1 MCSHEGT
8 VWYVH
13 YGPLSLD
20 AEVRFVEDSYTF
32 NEEAGDV
39 MVCIDSGVTNGFQTD
54 LVVSVT
60 ATDGKAGEYVPT
72 GQKMYII
79 HFMSL
84 STVVAEDTELTDPNL
99 TLVFPDT
106 TTETTRCLT
115 IPLTSDTAL
124 EDDHEFTME
133 ITSVDSPPH
142 ASIVAPSTTTVVI
155 QDDEREP
162 FVHQRVCV
170 YQFFI
175 ILYRRSCEFAA
186 NCRCC

>member
-13 YGPLSLD
+13 YGPLNLD
-20 AEVRFVEDSYTF
+20 AEVRFAVDSYTF

-39 MVCIDSGVTNGFQTD
+39 MVCIDSGVTGGFQTD

-72 GQKMYII
+72 TKEVI

-99 TLVFPDT
+99 MLVFPDT

-142 ASIVAPSTTTVVI
+142 ASIVAPSTATVVL

-162 FVHQRVCV
+162 FVHQRVYV
-170 YQFFI
+170 S
-175 ILYRRSCEFAA
+175 ILHYTVQEEL
-186 NCRCC
+186 